1 LPRDTPFVVVAA
13 DVRGGPRRGTAQ
25 IARTP
30 SDRQQMGPTTGVNA
44 YNDLHCKRQ
53 FSKR

>member
-1 LPRDTPFVVVAA
+1 MTNFWALF
-13 DVRGGPRRGTAQ
+13 
-25 IARTP
+25 IAKASPVHAP
-30 SDRQQMGPTTGVNA
+30 SDRQQMGPTTWVNA